1 MQANMPVRLPPSLL
15 PRLAIG
21 LSLALLAGCSSSN
34 PADAKSAAGPHSS
47 GGLHAT
53 LVTDKGPIEVAL
65 LGTDSPKA
73 VENFRLL
80 SERGYYNG
88 VVFHRVIKGF
98 MIQGGDPKGDGTG
111 GDSAWGG
118 PFADDILRDS
128 ALYRHGYVRG
138 MVAMANAGPD
148 TNRSQ
153 FFIMHE
159 DYPLPPNYVVF
170 GRVTKGMDV
179 VDAIASTPTKMGPGG
194 EMSMPVKP
202 PVILKVTISP

>member
-1 MQANMPVRLPPSLL
+1 
-15 PRLAIG
+15 
-21 LSLALLAGCSSSN
+21 
-34 PADAKSAAGPHSS
+34 
-47 GGLHAT
+47 
-53 LVTDKGPIEVAL
+53 
-65 LGTDSPKA
+65 
-73 VENFRLL
+73 
-80 SERGYYNG
+80 
-88 VVFHRVIKGF
+88 
-98 MIQGGDPKGDGTG
+98 
-111 GDSAWGG
+111 
-118 PFADDILRDS
+118 
-128 ALYRHGYVRG
+128 